1 MSSSF
6 PYVFGRTL
14 ALILL
19 EISAELEDWEFHCF
33 VENSSKKDQFTVA
46 EASQVLTCT
55 SSDVVGIQPFKC
67 DLGARNE

>member
-6 PYVFGRTL
+6 PCELGRTL

-19 EISAELEDWEFHCF
+19 EIRAELEDWEFHCF